1 MARFNYRLQGV
12 LNLRIQQEEQ
22 VKMEFAQASKELN
35 DQIDILNGYINT
47 REQFIREGYEL
58 RNQSVMD
65 VQAIMDNNYYHR
77 QMDVI
82 IKNQEVVVDSYRAKF
97 EVARMKL
104 TRAVQERK
112 MQERLKEKA
121 FEQFME
127 EEKEAESK
135 EVDERTSFTYTQR
148 AREEQ

>member
-12 LNLRIQQEEQ
+12 LNLRMQQEEQ
-22 VKMEFAQASKELN
+22 VKMEFTSASKELN
-35 DQIDILNGYINT
+35 DQIDILNGYIAT
-47 REQFIREGYEL
+47 RDEFIREGYEL
-58 RNQSVMD
+58 RSAAIMD
-65 VQAIMDNNYYHR
+65 VQQIMDNNYYQR

-82 IKNQEVVVDSYRAKF
+82 IKDQEVKVDSYRAKF

-104 TRAVQERK
+104 ARAVQERK

-127 EEKEAESK
+127 EEKEAEAK
-135 EVDERTSFTYTQR
+135 EVDERTSFTYIQR
-148 AREEQ
+148 AREE

>member
-12 LNLRIQQEEQ
+12 LNLRMQQEEQ
-22 VKMEFAQASKELN
+22 VKMEFADASKALN

-47 REQFIREGYEL
+47 RDEFIREGYEL
-58 RNQSVMD
+58 RNASVMD
-65 VQAIMDNNYYHR
+65 VRAITDNNYYQR

-82 IKNQEVVVDSYRAKF
+82 IRDQEVKVESYRAKF

-127 EEKEAESK
+127 EEKEAEAK

-148 AREEQ
+148 AREDE

>member
-12 LNLRIQQEEQ
+12 LNLRLQQEEQ

-35 DQIDILNGYINT
+35 DQIDILNDYIAT
-47 REQFIREGYEL
+47 RDAFIREGYEL
-58 RNQSVMD
+58 RSASIMD
-65 VQAIMDNNYYHR
+65 VQKIMDNNYYQR

-82 IKNQEVVVDSYRAKF
+82 IKDQEVKVDSYAAKL
-97 EVARMKL
+97 EVARLKL

-121 FEQFME
+121 FEQFVE
-127 EEKEAESK
+127 EEKEAEAK
-135 EVDERTSFTYTQR
+135 EVDERSSFTYTQR
-148 AREEQ
+148 SREEE

>member
-12 LNLRIQQEEQ
+12 LNLRLQQEEQ

-35 DQIDILNGYINT
+35 DQIEILNGLIAT
-47 REQFIREGYEL
+47 RNDFIREGYEL
-58 RNQSVMD
+58 RNANVMD
-65 VQAIMDNNYYHR
+65 VRQIVDNNYYQR

-82 IKNQEVVVDSYRAKF
+82 IKDQEVKVDSYRAKF

-121 FEQFME
+121 FEQFVE
-127 EEKEAESK
+127 EEKEAEAK

-148 AREEQ
+148 SREEE

>member
-12 LNLRIQQEEQ
+12 LNLRLQQEEQ
-22 VKMEFAQASKELN
+22 VKMEFAEASRALN
-35 DQIDILNGYINT
+35 EQIDILNGYINT
-47 REQFIREGYEL
+47 RNEFIKEGYDL
-58 RNQSVMD
+58 RSASVMD
-65 VQAIMDNNYYHR
+65 VQKIMDNNYYQR

-82 IKNQEVVVDSYRAKF
+82 IQDQEVKVDSYRAKF

-104 TRAVQERK
+104 ARAVQERK

-121 FEQFME
+121 FEQFVE
-127 EEKEAESK
+127 EEKEAEAK

-148 AREEQ
+148 AREDE